1 MNDPG
6 ATGAGNGTAPAM
18 LDADFQ
24 RLGELAGSPSRAQSS
39 SQRAFDVILHGIL
52 TGILPS
58 GKRLKEIPLAM
69 ALGVGRTPVRE
80 ALMRLEA
87 NGFVT
92 SEPRLGMVVAGNTVE
107 SLSEIYEVSE
117 VLEGFASQL
126 AAHYARPSDL
136 VAMRATLNDLAVA
149 TERHDIPRLRALN
162 SRFHEQIH
170 IAARNDQLRR
180 QLRHLLNLIRLSP
193 VSAYAVP
200 GRAEESLAEHW
211 EILKAIEAGDE
222 ALAAALARDH
232 KRRDKENRLSQMT
245 TGIELTKL

>member
-1 MNDPG
+1 MDDSG
-6 ATGAGNGTAPAM
+6 ATAASNGATSAM
-18 LDADFQ
+18 LDADFR
-24 RLGELAGSPSRAQSS
+24 RLAEHVDTLPRAESS

-58 GKRLKEIPLAM
+58 GKRLKEIPLST
-69 ALGVGRTPVRE
+69 ALRVGRTPVRE

-87 NGFVT
+87 TGFVT

-149 TERHDIPRLRALN
+149 TENHDIPRLRALN

-180 QLRHLLNLIRLSP
+180 TLRHMLNLIRLSP
-193 VSAYAVP
+193 VSAYAIP
-200 GRAEESLAEHW
+200 GRAEDSLAEHW
-211 EILKAIEAGDE
+211 EMLKAIEAGDE
-222 ALAAALARDH
+222 ALAATLAREH
-232 KRRDKENRLSQMT
+232 KRRDKEYRLSQMS
-245 TGIELTKL
+245 TGIELTEL